1 MQNVSR
7 LPIDEAVAVFD
18 EIVSSEMQHPGRPN
32 WDHRTTREQLIAAA
46 ENGYVETG
54 TAKRIMSAAER
65 PHHIKMMTT
74 PGTRTIKQ
82 RWNALKT
89 MTRDRTDRP

>member
-18 EIVSSEMQHPGRPN
+18 EVVSDRLRGRTGLN
-32 WDHRTTREQLIAAA
+32 WNPCTVRERLIAAA
-46 ENGYVETG
+46 EDGYIETG
-54 TAKRIMSAAER
+54 TAKRIVSAAEA
-65 PHHIKMMTT
+65 PHRIKMMTT
-74 PGTRTIKQ
+74 PGTRTIKE

-89 MTRDRTDRP
+89 VRHTRN